1 MFAPEGEGCLQRAK
15 REDAGRFSREGKSL
29 DDFCRAFGH
38 SKAREKKSC
47 FMLKITPHP
56 PLSRAT
62 FLAAARSRSGSDS
75 PRAVILSPR
84 AASLPAGEG
93 SSSAFSFA
101 KAGAK
106 EKAIKKKT
114 PKEDFALCGARQRL
128 RVYPVSATPTHMLRI
143 CVNPL
148 ECGTF

>member
-1 MFAPEGEGCLQRAK
+1 MFAPEGDGCLQRAK
-15 REDAGRFSREGKSL
+15 REDAGRFSKEGKSL

-75 PRAVILSPR
+75 PRAVIHSPR

-93 SSSAFSFA
+93 SLSAFSFA
-101 KAGAK
+101 KAAAK
-106 EKAIKKKT
+106 EKVIKKKSA
-114 PKEDFALCGARQRL
+114 ERRFRALR
-128 RVYPVSATPTHMLRI
+128 SATRATCP
-143 CVNPL
+143 
-148 ECGTF
+148 

>member
-1 MFAPEGEGCLQRAK
+1 MTFAADSVSATPFRGGSATLNPP
-15 REDAGRFSREGKSL
+15 L
-29 DDFCRAFGH
+29 GH

-75 PRAVILSPR
+75 PRAVIHSPR

-93 SSSAFSFA
+93 SLSAFSFA
-101 KAGAK
+101 KAAAK
-106 EKAIKKKT
+106 EKAIKKKSADGEISRSAERDKGDLPLT
-114 PKEDFALCGARQRL
+114 SAPSPKGARKLQFGGRKL
-128 RVYPVSATPTHMLRI
+128 
-143 CVNPL
+143 
-148 ECGTF
+148 

>member
-1 MFAPEGEGCLQRAK
+1 MTP
-15 REDAGRFSREGKSL
+15 FSLRL
-29 DDFCRAFGH
+29 GH
-38 SKAREKKSC
+38 ARV
-47 FMLKITPHP
+47 LTA
-56 PLSRAT
+56 L
-62 FLAAARSRSGSDS
+62 G
-75 PRAVILSPR
+75 AVIHSPR

-101 KAGAK
+101 YAVAK
-106 EKAIKKKT
+106 EKAIKKKA

-148 ECGTF
+148 ECAAF

>member
-1 MFAPEGEGCLQRAK
+1 MFAPEGDGCLQRAK
-15 REDAGRFSREGKSL
+15 RENAGRFSKEGKSL

-75 PRAVILSPR
+75 PRAVIHSPR
-84 AASLPAGEG
+84 AASLPIGEG
-93 SSSAFSFA
+93 FPSAFLPSPPQ
-101 KAGAK
+101 
-106 EKAIKKKT
+106 KKKPQKIKRRKKISRSAERDKGSAPLNPQAS
-114 PKEDFALCGARQRL
+114 PKA
-128 RVYPVSATPTHMLRI
+128 
-143 CVNPL
+143 
-148 ECGTF
+148 